1 MRWPTSI
8 RRTALRRSRRW
19 ASTARRRR
27 RTTAR
32 WPITSCFRSMSAT
45 PASARRPV
53 RARDATTPMAFSIPN
68 PYAADDRTAQAF
80 VRSTRPRTVS
90 TSSRALRGVLG
101 IEGSFGDD
109 WRYSAN
115 FTASEVRL
123 KRTQDGYYIPQ
134 RIMDAVASGQ
144 LNFNELEATPQ
155 DRKSVA
161 QGKGVY

>member
-1 MRWPTSI
+1 MI
-8 RRTALRRSRRW
+8 RRPPI
-19 ASTARRRR
+19 ST
-27 RTTAR
+27 RTDTLL
-32 WPITSCFRSMSAT
+32 PYTTLFRS
-45 PASARRPV
+45 
-53 RARDATTPMAFSIPN
+53 
-68 PYAADDRTAQAF
+68 YAADDRTAQAF

-134 RIMDAVASGQ
+134 RIMDAVARGQ
-144 LNFNELEATPQ
+144 INLRSEDHTSEL
-155 DRKSVA
+155 SH
-161 QGKGVY
+161 